1 MCIGLTRTNNNNK
14 RTRNS
19 GQEWDKVPSQMDP
32 ITANYLMDYLFFSR
46 DDELF
51 RYYKKVS
58 DDDGHLKS

>member
-1 MCIGLTRTNNNNK
+1 
-14 RTRNS
+14 
-19 GQEWDKVPSQMDP
+19 MDP

-58 DDDGHLKS
+58 NRKREKERWLRSKGLNNSIHSFLPPVQF